1 MEWHWIIALDLDSS
15 SDPSPSYSWLF
26 SLEEE
31 GCRRDYLPAVRTVVR
46 PQDNKRQPCVLG
58 ASSGAFWFVTDTAQG
73 KRLIRTATLSWRD
86 RAVTSRAREPRNRSL
101 PHAAQ
106 EYFRILIAHLVCCC
120 HMAFISIPS
129 TQWGVKGP
137 DAMSSSIL
145 YPFLGYRQ
153 VSLSPQSS
161 DVMFKFIVTFKC
173 GLITLRSDLN
183 DQSEGFILL
192 TEWVPHP

>member
-1 MEWHWIIALDLDSS
+1 MCTRGVQQGLLVCHRHGSGKKVNKDGDS
-15 SDPSPSYSWLF
+15 F
-26 SLEEE
+26 LE
-31 GCRRDYLPAVRTVVR
+31 
-46 PQDNKRQPCVLG
+46 RQSRHFASKG
-58 ASSGAFWFVTDTAQG
+58 AS
-73 KRLIRTATLSWRD
+73 
-86 RAVTSRAREPRNRSL
+86 NRSL

-145 YPFLGYRQ
+145 YPSLSYRQ
-153 VSLSPQSS
+153 ISLLPQSS